1 MSQHWAIDILTTKD
15 CDLISISTKW
25 HPFLQPYVS
34 HIFQIF
40 PSVDVVLSVLMLML
54 CCSDFTWVQCDRHLV
69 RSWTDNLRR
78 KNLKKKS
85 FSRWVLDKSSF
96 VYNWDFPPWHE
107 AAWWLRWWW
116 PNHGLCHQDH
126 GGKWGWPEEKEHCN
140 TRDHDWSICLWNRV
154 LGRGRDDNGIWHF
167 CLSWCLL
174 CELKYKRF
182 GAEIGEKLVEDEMIG
197 IMGFR

>member
-1 MSQHWAIDILTTKD
+1 MSQALSNMHADNKRLWSDIDFHQVAPFFAAL
-15 CDLISISTKW
+15 CISQYFK
-25 HPFLQPYVS
+25 Y
-34 HIFQIF
+34 FQ
-40 PSVDVVLSVLMLML
+40 VLMLML

-69 RSWTDNLRR
+69 RSWTDNLKRE
-78 KNLKKKS
+78 NLEKKS

-107 AAWWLRWWW
+107 AAWWLQWWW

-126 GGKWGWPEEKEHCN
+126 GGKWGWPEEEKNCN

-182 GAEIGEKLVEDEMIG
+182 GAEMRKIRGRWNDRNCGV
-197 IMGFR
+197 